1 MALTDVHPLYAAN
14 IDKWSLVRDTC
25 AGQDEVKAKTTTYLP
40 DFVPS
45 QGQARYDA
53 YILRALFYGYTSETR
68 DRLIGSIFRKPA
80 TFNLPSELEY
90 MLEDCTGNGFSL
102 EQFAKEISLDVFETG
117 RDGILVD
124 YPQTEE
130 RLTKDKVRKL
140 DLKPTF
146 SNYKAESIY
155 NWRSKW
161 ENGKEKLIQVRLYEI
176 EEIEIDEFT
185 VQFEKQYRILDLVDG
200 KYRVRL
206 YDEKEQLINE
216 FMPKA
221 NGKYLDHIPFYFV
234 GSSNNASEIDKA
246 PLYNLA
252 LLNLGHYINSADY
265 EEGLH
270 IMSQPTLFLTSDLSN
285 EQFKEA
291 NPNGVLFGSRSGH
304 FLGPNGSATL
314 VQMEANTA
322 AREAMVDKQEQMKAF
337 GAEFFSEKGQNQT
350 AEEARINATSRS
362 NILNTVTGNI
372 SEAIEAAL
380 EDAALF
386 LGLKN
391 IESIE
396 YKLNTEFFPLVLSTA
411 EISSMITL
419 KEKGIIAL
427 SDVRDK
433 LRAAE
438 VIDPERTDDDLD
450 ADADNPLRQEAQ
462 KEKEVNKNIAK

>member
-14 IDKWSLVRDTC
+14 IDKWTLVRDAC
-25 AGQDEVKAKTTTYLP
+25 AGQDAIKKKTTTYLP

-80 TFNLPSELEY
+80 TSTLPKELEY

-102 EQFAKEISLDVFETG
+102 EQFAKEISIDIFETG
-117 RDGILVD
+117 RGGVLVD

-161 ENGKEKLIQVRLYEI
+161 ENGKEKLIQVRLEEI
-176 EEIEIDEFT
+176 EEIELDEFA
-185 VQFEKQYRILDLVDG
+185 VQFEKQYRVLDLIDG

-206 YDEKEQLINE
+206 YDEKEQLIKE
-216 FMPKA
+216 FLPKA
-221 NGKYLDHIPFYFV
+221 NGKHLDHIPFYFV

-265 EEGLH
+265 EEALH
-270 IMSQPTLFLTSDLSN
+270 LMSQPTLFLTSDLSH
-285 EQFKEA
+285 EQFTGA
-291 NPNGVLFGSRSGH
+291 NGDVFFGSRKGM

-314 VQMEANTA
+314 LQMEANTA

-337 GAEFFSEKGQNQT
+337 GAEFFSEQGNNQT
-350 AEEARINATSRS
+350 AEEARIKATSRS

-386 LGLKN
+386 LGIKN

-396 YKLNTEFFPLVLSTA
+396 YKLNTEFYPLVLSTA
-411 EISSMITL
+411 EIGSMITL
-419 KEKGIIAL
+419 KEKGIIAI

-438 VIDPERTDDDLD
+438 VIDPERTDEELD
-450 ADADNPLRQEAQ
+450 AEADILEEQTN
-462 KEKEVNKNIAK
+462 NDNNSI